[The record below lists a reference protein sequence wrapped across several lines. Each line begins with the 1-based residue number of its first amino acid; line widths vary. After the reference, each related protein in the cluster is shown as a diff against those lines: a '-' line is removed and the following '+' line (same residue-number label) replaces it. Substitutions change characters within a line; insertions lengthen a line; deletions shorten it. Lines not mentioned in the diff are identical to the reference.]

1 MITFITHI
9 RVSPENA
16 AAFEALMTDVCARV
30 RENEPGVVHY
40 SFAKSVEDQNTYV
53 VIEVYRDEAA
63 LRTHA
68 EADYVKASVP
78 KSSLLIE
85 GGKYDIQQY
94 VSPGAQPVRRPQ
106 QPEAPAAPRT

>member
-16 AAFEALMTDVCARV
+16 AEFEALITDVCNKV
-30 RENEPGVVHY
+30 HENEPGVVHY
-40 SFAKSVEDQNTYV
+40 SFARSVDDSNTYV

-68 EADYVKASVP
+68 ETDYVKTSVP
-78 KSSLLIE
+78 KTSLLIE
-85 GGKYDIQQY
+85 GRKYDIKQY
-94 VSPGAQPVRRPQ
+94 VSPGVQPVRRAHKS
-106 QPEAPAAPRT
+106 EARQ